1 MSIAS
6 DEVASG
12 AAVVFF
18 VCQRTKLLVAH
29 CCGNQALSWFN
40 SARAWAA
47 IISARLKTATGTA
60 QNPGEGCA
68 PLSF

>member
-29 CCGNQALSWFN
+29 CCGNQALS
-40 SARAWAA
+40 
-47 IISARLKTATGTA
+47 
-60 QNPGEGCA
+60 
-68 PLSF
+68 